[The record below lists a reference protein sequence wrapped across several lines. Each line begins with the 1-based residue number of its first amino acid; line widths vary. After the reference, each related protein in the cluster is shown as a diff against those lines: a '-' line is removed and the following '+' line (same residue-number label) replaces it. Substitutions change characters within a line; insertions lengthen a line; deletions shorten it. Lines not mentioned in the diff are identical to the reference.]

1 MMPLVLPHG
10 VDSPGAAEAAQQ
22 LPLVAAAQLPARAA
36 RLPVRGPAAQLPLLV
51 AAQLPARAAQ
61 LPVAQESEA
70 PLSSAL

>member
-36 RLPVRGPAAQLPLLV
+36 
-51 AAQLPARAAQ
+51 Q